1 MKELII
7 DEHGNDKKIMYVEDE
22 KIIERYEENEQNHT
36 IEGNIYIG
44 KVQNVLSG
52 LQAAFVDLGNGKNAF
67 IHLKDILPK
76 RDINDESN
84 EKERIE
90 EKYKIADYVRPGD
103 PIIVEVKRDET
114 SNKGARVSTH
124 ISLKGRFIVYMPNAT
139 FVTCSQKIKNEKKR
153 QELIKLVRDN
163 IPQGTGAI
171 IRTVSENAKH
181 EDIIADVKQL
191 VDNWNNIRKMEVN
204 NYPMEIFNSGGII
217 KKLVIDLVDAD
228 LDRIV
233 VTTKETYDKVN
244 EILKEIEKE
253 TKVELTKEN
262 VLEWY
267 NLEKELKA
275 ADERK
280 VWLKSGAFITIDK
293 TEALTAIDVNSGKFV
308 GKNDLEET
316 IFDVNEEA
324 TYEIA
329 RQMRLRDIGGIV
341 LIDFIDMFNDDH
353 KKRIIELM
361 KEAVSGDRS
370 RVQIEEF
377 TKLNLLEITRKH
389 ICSNYK

>member
-7 DEHGNDKKIMYVEDE
+7 YEQGNDKKIMYVEDE
-22 KIIERYEENEQNHT
+22 KLIEKYEENEQNHT

-76 RDINDESN
+76 RDINEV
-84 EKERIE
+84 EEEERIE
-90 EKYKIADYVRPGD
+90 EKYKISDYAKPGD

-139 FVTCSQKIKNEKKR
+139 FVTCSQKIKDKKKR
-153 QELIKLVRDN
+153 QELIKLVKEN
-163 IPQGTGAI
+163 IPEGTGAI
-171 IRTVSENAKH
+171 IRTVSENAKK
-181 EDIIADVKQL
+181 EDILSDIKQL
-191 VDNWNNIRKMEVN
+191 VDNWNNIRKMEVD

-233 VTTKETYDKVN
+233 VMTQETYNKVDA
-244 EILKEIEKE
+244 ILKEIEKD
-253 TKVELTKEN
+253 TKLEIAKEN

-267 NLEKELKA
+267 NLEKELQA

-308 GKNDLEET
+308 GKNDLEQT

-329 RQMRLRDIGGIV
+329 RQMRLRDIGGII
-341 LIDFIDMFNDDH
+341 LIDFIDMFKDEH
-353 KKRIIELM
+353 KNKIIELM